1 MSLDANLAILPLNS
15 ATDAGSMAGAW
26 AAAGPTIIEQ
36 APATPGL
43 APIDSGVVIT
53 SNSFAGLAPAT
64 SPNWLMLAL
73 MGVVAYLFI
82 KKMPKKR

>member
-1 MSLDANLAILPLNS
+1 MSLDANLAILPLS
-15 ATDAGSMAGAW
+15 TATDAGSMAGAW

-36 APATPGL
+36 PATPGL
-43 APIDSGVVIT
+43 APIDTGTVIT